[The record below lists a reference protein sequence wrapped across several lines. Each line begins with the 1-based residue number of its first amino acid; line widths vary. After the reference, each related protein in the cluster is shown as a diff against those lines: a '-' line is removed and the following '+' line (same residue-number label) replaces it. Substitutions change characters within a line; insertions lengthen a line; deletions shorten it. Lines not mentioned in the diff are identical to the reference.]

1 MAESLKERQ
10 ARLAERLKTEPS
22 KAPIQEVNPVTGPE
36 PKQAAKA
43 ASADA
48 DELVQLNSKVPKTL
62 RKALQRIA
70 FNEDREMRD
79 VVQEALEAY
88 VKERQS
94 IIIG

>member
-36 PKQAAKA
+36 LKQVAKA
-43 ASADA
+43 LAVDTE
-48 DELVQLNSKVPKTL
+48 ELVQLNSKVPKTL

-88 VKERQS
+88 VNGK
-94 IIIG
+94 